1 MALESENK
9 KSTFEIVRDI
19 VAKTLSID
27 ESKVTKESDF
37 LTDLGA
43 DSIDLVEIYMGLED
57 EYQVSIPDSEIPN
70 IKTVGDLVEF
80 VDTKMA

>member
-80 VDTKMA
+80 VDTNMA

>member
-1 MALESENK
+1 MALENENK